1 MNTNKL
7 VSEVMTS
14 NVMTADRRDSL
25 RHVNSLMKEKHIRHL
40 PVVDN
45 GKLVGIVSNTDIMRL
60 SFGDLYEGETGAD
73 EAMFDMLTL
82 DQVMVHRPVSV
93 RHDEFVEDVAL
104 KLASAEYHAFPVID
118 GDKVVG
124 IITTTDVIKY
134 LLTRGE

>member
-45 GKLVGIVSNTDIMRL
+45 GKLAGIVSNTDIMRL

-104 KLASAEYHAFPVID
+104 KLASAEYHAFPVTD

>member
-118 GDKVVG
+118 GYKVVG

-134 LLTRGE
+134 LLNRGE